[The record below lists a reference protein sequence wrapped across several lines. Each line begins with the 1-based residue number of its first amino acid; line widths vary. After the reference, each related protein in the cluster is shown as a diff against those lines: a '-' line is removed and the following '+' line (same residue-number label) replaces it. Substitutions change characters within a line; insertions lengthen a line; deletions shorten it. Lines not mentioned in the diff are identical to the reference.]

1 MRKPEPETPNQA
13 APEFLIPRLCEI
25 LNYCSFEPVRF
36 GTVMSGYVDSSWQ
49 PRHQRQG
56 RRGGSDPPAIAHA
69 GRVRPIV
76 IDQFEA
82 SSTSGSFCPAAS
94 SPGPSFGAALCRGH
108 VMSPSPFLSGSL
120 PYKNRHISF
129 ITALNTEAS
138 SSVVVTV
145 SLCHQIS
152 NSWRLSRGL
161 SPSVSCQS
169 LRFCELLA
177 ARCFWFWFW

>member
-1 MRKPEPETPNQA
+1 MATSTAAGSRGTSGKAGEEALIRPPSHTPVV
-13 APEFLIPRLCEI
+13 F
-25 LNYCSFEPVRF
+25 VR
-36 GTVMSGYVDSSWQ
+36 S
-49 PRHQRQG
+49 
-56 RRGGSDPPAIAHA
+56 
-69 GRVRPIV
+69 V
-76 IDQFEA
+76 IDQLEA

-94 SPGPSFGAALCRGH
+94 SPGPSFGAVSCRGH

-152 NSWRLSRGL
+152 NPWRLSRGL